1 MRFNRRNRSRIKVHY
16 KKCIARRMYGLMG
29 VWLDGWI
36 AMTDGWMNGFTHN
49 QSHARPDS
57 CTTRLTYDQTHA
69 RPDSSTTRLKHYQ
82 THMATHTRP
91 GSRKTHMQYLFQQ
104 IISACTYVSISS
116 FIDKRTLSWLVQ
128 LHEYFVSHPR
138 ASINAAILLCM
149 GF

>member
-1 MRFNRRNRSRIKVHY
+1 
-16 KKCIARRMYGLMG
+16 MYNSTG
-29 VWLDGWI
+29 VWLDGC
-36 AMTDGWMNGFTHN
+36 MTWPMDSYDWWMDGWL
-49 QSHARPDS
+49 HAQPESR
-57 CTTRLTYDQTHA
+57 TTRLMHDQTHIQSDSRTTRLKHDQTQA

-116 FIDKRTLSWLVQ
+116 YIDKRTLSWLVQ